1 MHLTYIPRKPSPLGV
16 MFKVTCCGETG
27 ILLHAELVD
36 GKDVDRLKKY
46 VRDHKPTTAC
56 TLRLVEHWQG
66 TGRVVVGD
74 AWFGSVRTVE
84 ELLAIG
90 LYSVMN
96 IKNGCA
102 GFPKE
107 RIKRLVPNRG
117 DAIFFEANVL
127 FKKGERTV
135 TKPIYAAGH
144 KDKQPLV
151 LCASCGTS
159 LPGEQR
165 VRHRTK
171 LVQGEL
177 HKSRY
182 TLDQPQMH
190 AMYRGKFNVVDLFN
204 KASCQPGT
212 LQDTWRTK
220 KVHKRLFAASISW
233 IETNASLAFA
243 KYNPTVTLTKR
254 EWYET
259 LSEACLNNPFAPCRP
274 RTMPTPPGHEGITQG
289 GGGCWNTG
297 EGWCLG

>member
-1 MHLTYIPRKPSPLGV
+1 
-16 MFKVTCCGETG
+16 
-27 ILLHAELVD
+27 
-36 GKDVDRLKKY
+36 
-46 VRDHKPTTAC
+46 
-56 TLRLVEHWQG
+56 
-66 TGRVVVGD
+66 
-74 AWFGSVRTVE
+74 
-84 ELLAIG
+84 
-90 LYSVMN
+90 
-96 IKNGCA
+96 
-102 GFPKE
+102 
-107 RIKRLVPNRG
+107 
-117 DAIFFEANVL
+117 VL
-127 FKKGERTV
+127 FKKGERQV

-159 LPGEQR
+159 LQGAESQA
-165 VRHRTK
+165 
-171 LVQGEL
+171 QDQAGAGEL
-177 HKSRY
+177 RKSRY

-204 KASCQPGT
+204 KASGQPGT

-274 RTMPTPPGHEGITQG
+274 RTMPTP
-289 GGGCWNTG
+289 WA
-297 EGWCLG
+297 